1 MLRRFTCLAGHAWEA
16 EAGDDDVPACPACG
30 HPADVVSP
38 FDEPAPF
45 APPTDSQ
52 PIPVRAAN
60 RWPVVPGFDLKEKL
74 PDGPLGVERYRA
86 RQAVA
91 DRDVRLDVVV
101 AKDDPGQTAWGALR
115 GEARALAKL
124 DHPNVARLLAVGER
138 DRQVFYNVVA
148 EAGWPTL
155 DEWLDGKALPWW
167 EAVALV
173 RILAGAVRHAHHR
186 GVVHRAIQPRF
197 VRVAPAAEGEP
208 GAVRLRYQ
216 WRRPVLEGFGLA
228 KAKTRDNEPADLE
241 LQPDLPAYLAPE
253 QALGRPALVGP
264 ATDVYALGVLLAEL
278 VTGRSPL
285 AGATRMETLERVLEP
300 SPRLLDPVRA
310 AVPAAVFAVIE
321 RAMEPRVKHRYA
333 TANDLAAAL
342 DGLTPAAGTGW
353 RPFALGL
360 ALGLVVAVVAAL
372 SGVLPGAP
380 HRKSRAEVPSADEPQ
395 WARPLA
401 RRFVIQEAQKALAAN
416 DRAAATRWLSQ
427 VPLADWT
434 LECFLLADRATDRHQ
449 RLTFP
454 KETVRCLA
462 VSADGLRLAVGTGA
476 AEPPGRLGGL
486 RISSAHDLEARTTTV
501 TLPNE
506 SIRSVVFP
514 NAGRFVALVGE
525 RVLAWDSS
533 QYEPT
538 VLHADKA
545 AIDAVALLDDGRS
558 LAILNGRVLTVID
571 TGRGETIRRLDETA
585 RTEVAL
591 RMDRRPGAVPG
602 PADQLRRIFLTAGRG
617 PRLTLRDVGP
627 AWPDDAAPPEGDAA
641 TALCPTGP
649 FATGHANGA
658 IRVWDRF
665 RPTTR
670 FTLTGHTAEV
680 VGLAAPERGQRL
692 FSLDRDGWLRVWSLD
707 DGTER
712 LALRFPPDEA
722 RGEPVAIACAD
733 RILAVA
739 FAHEVL
745 VWNDLDPR

>member
-38 FDEPAPF
+38 FDEPAPLA
-45 APPTDSQ
+45 APADSQ

-86 RQAVA
+86 RQSVA

-155 DEWLDGKALPWW
+155 AEWLAGQTLPWR

-173 RILAGAVRHAHHR
+173 RVLTWAVQHAHDR

-197 VRVAPAAEGEP
+197 VRLAPAAEGEP
-208 GAVRLRYQ
+208 GSVRLRGR
-216 WRRPVLEGFGLA
+216 WVRPVLEKFGLA
-228 KAKTRDNEPADLE
+228 KAKTHDHEPTDLE

-253 QALGRPALVGP
+253 QALGRPALIGQ

-285 AGATRMETLERVLEP
+285 AGATRMETLDRVMEP
-300 SPRLLDPVRA
+300 SPRLLVPVRT
-310 AVPAAVFAVIE
+310 AVPAAVFVVIE
-321 RAMEPRVKHRYA
+321 QALEPRAKNRYA
-333 TANDLAAAL
+333 TANELATVLDGLAAAPTAPSRFVL
-342 DGLTPAAGTGW
+342 GVAFGAAAATILALCGVLTTSPPRSSRPGVPAATREPEW
-353 RPFALGL
+353 APPL
-360 ALGLVVAVVAAL
+360 AL
-372 SGVLPGAP
+372 
-380 HRKSRAEVPSADEPQ
+380 
-395 WARPLA
+395 
-401 RRFVIQEAQKALAAN
+401 RFVLQEAQKALAAN
-416 DRAAATRWLSQ
+416 DRAAMVRWLDN
-427 VPLADWT
+427 VPPADRT
-434 LECFLLADRATDRHQ
+434 LECFLLADWATDRRQ
-449 RLTFP
+449 RLAFP
-454 KETVRCLA
+454 NELVRCLA
-462 VSADGLRLAVGTGA
+462 VSADGRRLAVGTEA
-476 AEPPGRLGGL
+476 VAPAVPSGGL
-486 RISSAHDLEARTTTV
+486 RVYAAGESTPVVAV
-501 TLPNE
+501 TQPAEPVRATAFAKSGRL
-506 SIRSVVFP
+506 VVL
-514 NAGRFVALVGE
+514 AGSC
-525 RVLAWDSS
+525 VLAWDPGRR
-533 QYEPT
+533 EPT
-538 VLHADKA
+538 VLHADKLL
-545 AIDAVALLDDGRS
+545 IDAVTLLESGDHLGV
-558 LAILNGRVLTVID
+558 LTGRVMTVVG
-571 TGRGETIRRLDETA
+571 TGSGEATRRLDEA
-585 RTEVAL
+585 FRSEVAL
-591 RMDRRPGAVPG
+591 RMRWHPGGGPG
-602 PADQLRRIFLTAGRG
+602 LADPLSRTFLTAGEG
-617 PRLTLRDVGP
+617 PRLALRDTGP
-627 AWPDDAAPPEGDAA
+627 NWPADWRPPIDRAP

-649 FATGHANGA
+649 LATGHATGVV
-658 IRVWDRF
+658 RVWDRL
-665 RPTTR
+665 RPATR
-670 FTLTGHTAEV
+670 RTLTGHTAEV

-692 FSLDRDGWLRVWSLD
+692 FSLDRDGWLRVWSPD

-712 LALRFPPDEA
+712 LALRFPPDEG

-745 VWNDLDPR
+745 VWNDLNPR